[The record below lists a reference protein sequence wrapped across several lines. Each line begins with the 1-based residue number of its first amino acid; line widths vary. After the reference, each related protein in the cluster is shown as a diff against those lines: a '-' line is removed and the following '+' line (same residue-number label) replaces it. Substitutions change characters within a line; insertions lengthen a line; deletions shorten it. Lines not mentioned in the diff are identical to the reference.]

1 MKNKSLLIIIGLVS
15 IILFHIIIN
24 LIWLKMEIAP
34 PMWDQAADALH
45 SLEFY
50 KPLKQ
55 LDIMGFLKVYLHYRP
70 ARAPLTF
77 IVAAPFFGLLGFSVD
92 AATIS
97 NFLYLIIL
105 VLAIYGIG
113 RKLYGT
119 GVGLLSA
126 FVVST
131 IPIIAGLSREFLPDY
146 ALTAFVALSIYTL
159 LESEYFSNRVA
170 SIALGVSCGLGML
183 AKIPFPLF
191 FAAPLLYT
199 VFLSFIIKK
208 GRQARRTLLIN
219 MTIFAGVALLISGL
233 YYIYNFMP
241 WLSYLYSASYGGNI
255 QKYWQGNYCN
265 LKDFLHYSYIFFQDE
280 LSAFYSL
287 LGIILLLPL
296 LVYKTMWKFKNK
308 IKNSALLLLKSP
320 EIVLLLWAAI
330 PYIVIACL
338 RNRDPRI
345 NAACIAPLGIL
356 LSSWVFAV
364 PGRWLKRCLVVFVIF
379 VGSIQLIKAS
389 FGMEYPR
396 RVPVKIKSIH
406 WFLFPG
412 HYAYCQPPE
421 THTWQMEEI
430 IHYIDQIES
439 RAGRKEPGKYVNI
452 GFIPDIPR
460 FQTAALIYYLITL
473 NLPYEAVKVAEFPDG
488 QFRTDY
494 CKYII
499 TKTGDIT
506 IYSPWAVKYNKET
519 MQILQ
524 DSENFVKLDKRF
536 LLPDGSFAI
545 IYKRVKGEVICP

>member
-1 MKNKSLLIIIGLVS
+1 
-15 IILFHIIIN
+15 
-24 LIWLKMEIAP
+24 MEIAP
-34 PMWDQAADALH
+34 PMWDQVASALH

-50 KPLKQ
+50 KSLKK
-55 LDIMGFLKVYLHYRP
+55 LDIRGFLKIFLDYRRE
-70 ARAPLTF
+70 RAPLTF
-77 IVAAPFFGLLGFSVD
+77 IIVPAFYGLIGFSVD
-92 AATIS
+92 SATIS

-146 ALTAFVALSIYTL
+146 ALAAFVALSIYVL
-159 LESEYFSNRVA
+159 LETEYFQKRLPSAV
-170 SIALGVSCGLGML
+170 LGISCGLGML

-191 FAAPLLYT
+191 VAAPLLYT
-199 VFLSFIIKK
+199 VVLSFIIKK
-208 GRQARRTLLIN
+208 ERQARRTLLIN
-219 MTIFAGVALLISGL
+219 MNIFVEVTLLISGL
-233 YYIYNFMP
+233 WYIYNFKH
-241 WLSYLYSASYGGNI
+241 WLSYLYTASYGENI
-255 QKYWQGNYCN
+255 QKYWPGNYCN

-280 LSAFYSL
+280 LSAFYFLS
-287 LGIILLLPL
+287 GIVLLLPL
-296 LVYKTMWKFKNK
+296 LAYKTMWKFKNK
-308 IKNSALLLLKSP
+308 IKNSALFLLKSP
-320 EIVLLLWAAI
+320 EIVLLLWAAM

-338 RNRDPRI
+338 RNRDQRM
-345 NAACIAPLGIL
+345 NVACIAPLGIL

-364 PGRWLKRCLVVFVIF
+364 PARWLKRCLVVFIVF

-406 WFLFPG
+406 WFLFPDR
-412 HYAYCQPPE
+412 YAYCQAPE

-439 RAGRKEPGKYVNI
+439 RAGRKELGRYANI

-460 FQTAALIYYLITL
+460 FQTAALIYYLIAL
-473 NLPYEAVKVAEFPDG
+473 NVPYEAVKVAEYPDG

-499 TKTGDIT
+499 TKTGDVT
-506 IYSPWAVKYNKET
+506 IYTPWAVKYNKET

-524 DSENFVKLDKRF
+524 DSGNFVKLDKQF
-536 LLPDGSFAI
+536 PLPDGSFAI
-545 IYKRVKGEVICP
+545 IYKRVKGRILCP